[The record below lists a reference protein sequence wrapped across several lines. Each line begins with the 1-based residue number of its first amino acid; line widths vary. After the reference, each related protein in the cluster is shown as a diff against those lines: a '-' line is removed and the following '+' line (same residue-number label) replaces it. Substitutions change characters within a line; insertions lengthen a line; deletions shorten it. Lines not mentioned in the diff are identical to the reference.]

1 MRRLNNFNSLFNLK
15 KSLALFITFLFIQQ
29 ITAQLKIEGRVRDT
43 EGRALS
49 DINVKSEPSGIVAE
63 TDKEGYFQI
72 ILTSEIKKHTLLFSG
87 IGYRNLVLRLNSDT
101 IPALPLN
108 IQLVID
114 VLKLDEVVVTGNAVN
129 TTKRKLGNAI
139 STIQGTE
146 AKYAGTNHLSGLL
159 NGRIMGGVVNQNSGD
174 PGGGFSLKLRGVGS
188 VFGSSEPLYILDGV
202 IIDNSSTNMV
212 NLNLPF
218 NSRYQT
224 GNNRLVDI
232 NPHDVDHIEV
242 INGPAA
248 AATYGSRASNGV
260 VQIFTKK
267 GKKGK
272 PEVVYSGSVNYNS
285 IVNRIEVNNYP
296 FRFGRQKA
304 ARLDSADDRRTMIGN
319 FRRDTVLNPGGG
331 PKVNS
336 GFLDTAKYPV
346 TRFDYQ
352 DKIFNPSWGTD
363 HHISISGGG
372 DKGNY
377 FMSGSYMD
385 NAGIMVGTG
394 FKRYG
399 FKLNSSY
406 QLNDWIKVG
415 GGLNYANSKST
426 EMPNSFLQFSPL
438 NAMNSTDNVY
448 NLDERDSLSRLKS
461 VEFGWVNPLTPV
473 ETFKLTSETNRTI
486 AHLNVNLSPWKG
498 FVFTGTAGLDN
509 FAQAGYGYQARIP
522 YYPTVALALFP
533 DGYVSTSKQNYQQ
546 WTTDLTASYS
556 RLLGDNFSSATVA
569 GFSGQ
574 YIRNSFYAQQG
585 RDLLSYGTTIQAAQN
600 TFTTPVDRRSEQVIY
615 GYFLQETLG
624 YKDYLFLTLAGRF
637 DYSSAFGAEAGT
649 IFYPKAGLSFGLSEM
664 DFWENSNWK
673 KWFNSLHLRASF
685 GKAGNLTGISPFDR
699 FTTLAPII
707 YYNNV
712 GGFAPQNRRGN
723 ENIRPEVKT
732 EWEAGADIEFLKG
745 RLFSKMTFYL
755 QQIKDIVIPFEWAP
769 SNGYYSI
776 LDNLGTM
783 ENKGFELMMG
793 GYPIKGK
800 EFSWEVSFLFNKNKN
815 KVTSL
820 YQNTPY
826 VGFES
831 TNQGA
836 VVGYPVGV
844 YYGTYYA
851 RNADG
856 TLLLNPV
863 KGKAPQNIFLL
874 PQVERGDPIKNEPSR
889 VNGQP
894 NGQPI
899 NKVLGDPNP
908 DYTSHLVNEVRYRDW
923 KLRIQI
929 DRVSGFEMFNWT
941 KIIRNNI
948 GNGKMAEKELKGEL
962 TRGWVAAVG
971 GFADGPVIWEEAVED
986 ASFTKIRELSL
997 SYQLNRLKGIRGMEF
1012 ILTGRNLFTFT
1023 NYDGADPETN
1033 TAGQSIVRGTDYG
1046 SYPIPR
1052 VIQFTIITTF

>member
-1 MRRLNNFNSLFNLK
+1 MRRLNNFKSLFTLK
-15 KSLALFITFLFIQQ
+15 KSLTLFISFLFLQH

-43 EGRALS
+43 DGRALS
-49 DINVKSEPSGIVAE
+49 DINVKSEPSGTAAE

-72 ILTSEIKKHTLLFSG
+72 ILNSAIKTQTLQFSG
-87 IGYRNLVLRLNSDT
+87 IGYRNLNFRLNTDS
-101 IPALPLN
+101 ILQSPLE
-108 IQLVID
+108 IQLAID

-159 NGRIMGGVVNQNSGD
+159 NGRVMGGVVTQNSGD

-188 VFGSSEPLYILDGV
+188 VFGSSEPLYIVDGA
-202 IIDNSSTNMV
+202 IIDNSSINIV

-248 AATYGSRASNGV
+248 AANYGSRASNGV
-260 VQIFTKK
+260 VQIFMKK
-267 GKKGK
+267 GKKGT
-272 PEVVYSGSVNYNS
+272 PEVVYTGSVNHNS
-285 IVNRIEVNNYP
+285 IVNRIDVNDYP
-296 FRFGRQKA
+296 FRFGRQKGQ
-304 ARLDSADDRRTMIGN
+304 RLDSAEDRRTMIGN

-331 PKVNS
+331 PKVYS

-346 TRFDYQ
+346 SRYDYQ
-352 DKIFNPSWGTD
+352 DNILNPSWGTD
-363 HHISISGGG
+363 HHISVNGGG
-372 DKGNY
+372 DKGSY
-377 FMSGSYMD
+377 SMSGSYMD
-385 NAGIMVGTG
+385 NDGIMVGTG

-399 FKLNSSY
+399 LKLNSTY
-406 QLNDWIKVG
+406 QIRDWIKVG
-415 GGLNYANSKST
+415 GGLIYANSKST
-426 EMPNSFLQFSPL
+426 EMPNSFLQFAPL
-438 NAMNSTDNVY
+438 SAMNHTDNVY
-448 NLDERDSLSRLKS
+448 NIEERDSSGSLRP
-461 VEFGWVNPLTPV
+461 VEFAWVNPLTPV

-486 AHLNVNLSPWKG
+486 ANLNVNLSPWKG
-498 FVFTGTAGLDN
+498 FVFTGSAGLDN
-509 FAQAGYGYQARIP
+509 FSQEGLGFQARIP
-522 YYPTVALALFP
+522 YPNIPLGLFP
-533 DGYVSTSKQNYQQ
+533 DGYVSVSKQNYQQ
-546 WTTDLTASYS
+546 WTTDLTASYTT
-556 RLLGDNFSSATVA
+556 LLGADFSSATVG

-574 YIRNSFYAQQG
+574 YIRNSFQAQQA
-585 RDLLSYGTTIQAAQN
+585 RDLLSFGNTIQSAQN
-600 TFTTPVDRRSEQVIY
+600 VFSLPVDRRSEQVIY

-649 IFYPKAGLSFGLSEM
+649 IFYPKAGLSLGLSEM
-664 DFWENSNWK
+664 DFWENGNLYQ
-673 KWFNSLHLRASF
+673 WFNALHLRASF
-685 GKAGNLTGISPFDR
+685 GKAGNLTGIGPYDR
-699 FTTLAPII
+699 FTTLAPIV

-723 ENIRPEVKT
+723 ESIRPEIKS
-732 EWEAGADIEFLKG
+732 EIEGGADMEFLKG
-745 RLFSKMTFYL
+745 RLFSKMTFYF
-755 QQIKDIVIPFEWAP
+755 QKIKDIVVPYEWAP

-783 ENKGFELMMG
+783 ENKGFEIMFG
-793 GYPIKGK
+793 GLPVKGRD
-800 EFSWEVSFLFNKNKN
+800 FSWEVSFLFNKNKN

-820 YQNTPY
+820 YENTPY
-826 VGFES
+826 IGFEN

-851 RNADG
+851 RNPDG

-863 KGKAPQNIFLL
+863 NGKNPQDIFLL
-874 PQVERGDPIKNEPSR
+874 PQVERGDPVKNDPIR

-894 NGQPI
+894 DGSPV

-908 DYTSHLVNEVRYRDW
+908 DYTAHLINELRYKKF
-923 KLRIQI
+923 KLRIQV
-929 DRVSGFEMFNWT
+929 DRVAGFEIFNWT
-941 KIIRNNI
+941 KIIRNNV

-962 TRGWVAAVG
+962 PRGWVAAVG
-971 GFADGPVIWEEAVED
+971 GFVNGPVIWEEAVED
-986 ASFTKIRELSL
+986 GSFTKIRELSF
-997 SYQLNRLKGIRGMEF
+997 SYQLNGLKGIKGMEF

-1023 NYDGADPETN
+1023 RYEGADPETN
-1033 TAGQSIVRGTDYG
+1033 TAGQSIIRGTDYG

-1052 VIQFTIITTF
+1052 IIQFTIVTTF

>member
-1 MRRLNNFNSLFNLK
+1 MRQLNIFKSLFNLK
-15 KSLALFITFLFIQQ
+15 KLMAFFISFIFLQNIS
-29 ITAQLKIEGRVRDT
+29 AQLRIEGYVRGTD
-43 EGRALS
+43 GKALS
-49 DINVKSEPSGIVAE
+49 GVNIISEPAGSASE
-63 TDKEGYFQI
+63 TDQKGYFQI
-72 ILTSEIKKHTLLFSG
+72 NLNNSIKNYSLIFSG
-87 IGYRNLVLRLNSDT
+87 IGYRILSMRLNSDS
-101 IPALPLN
+101 IPKLPLN
-108 IQLVID
+108 IELVVD

-129 TTKRKLGNAI
+129 TTKRKLGNSI

-159 NGRIMGGVVNQNSGD
+159 NGRIMGGVVMQNSGD

-188 VFGSSEPLYILDGV
+188 VFGSSEPLYIVDGV

-212 NLNLPF
+212 NLNLPV
-218 NSRYQT
+218 NTRYQT

-248 AATYGSRASNGV
+248 AAIYGSRASNGV
-260 VQIFTKK
+260 VQIFTRN

-272 PEVVYSGSVNYNS
+272 PEVVYTGSINHNS
-285 IVNRIEVNNYP
+285 IVNRIDVNNYP
-296 FRFGRQKA
+296 MRFGIQKGQ
-304 ARLDSADDRRTMIGN
+304 RLDSLGDRRTMISNPRTDQGS
-319 FRRDTVLNPGGG
+319 NPGGG
-331 PKVNS
+331 PRVSS
-336 GFLDTAKYPV
+336 GFLDTTKYPV
-346 TRFDYQ
+346 TRYDYQ
-352 DKIFNPSWGTD
+352 DKILNPSWGTD
-363 HHISISGGG
+363 QYLSVSGGG
-372 DKGNY
+372 DKGSY

-385 NAGIMVGTG
+385 NAGIIVGTG

-399 FKLNSSY
+399 LKLNSSY
-406 QLNDWIKVG
+406 HLNDWIKVG

-426 EMPNSFLQFSPL
+426 EMPNSFMQFAPL
-438 NAMNSTDNVY
+438 SAMNHTDNVY
-448 NLDERDSLSRLKS
+448 DITERDSLSRLRP
-461 VEFGWVNPLTPV
+461 VEYGWVNPLTPV
-473 ETFKLTSETNRTI
+473 ETFKATTETNRTI
-486 AHLNVNLSPWKG
+486 AHLNVKLSPWKG
-498 FVFTGTAGLDN
+498 FVFTGTVGLDN
-509 FAQAGYGYQARIP
+509 FSQEGFGFQARIP
-522 YYPTVALALFP
+522 YPNVPLGLFS
-533 DGYVSTSKQNYQQ
+533 DGYVSVSKQNYQQ
-546 WTTDLTASYS
+546 WTTDLTTSYS
-556 RLLGDNFSSATVA
+556 KLMGNNFSSATVA

-574 YIRNSFYAQQG
+574 HIRNSFQAQQG
-585 RDLLSYGTTIQAAQN
+585 RDLLSFGNTIQAAQN
-600 TFTTPVDRRSEQVIY
+600 IFTAPVDRRSELAIF

-624 YKDYLFLTLAGRF
+624 FKDYLFLTLAGRF
-637 DYSSAFGAEAGT
+637 DFSSAFGAEAGT

-664 DFWENSNWK
+664 DFWNNGTLK
-673 KWFNSLHLRASF
+673 KWFNSMHLRASF
-685 GKAGNLTGISPFDR
+685 GKAGNLTGIGPYDR

-723 ENIRPEVKT
+723 ESIRPEVKT
-732 EWEAGADIEFLKG
+732 EWEAGADMEFLKG
-745 RLFSKMTFYL
+745 KLFSKMTFYV
-755 QQIKDIVIPFEWAP
+755 QQIKDIVVPFEWAP

-783 ENKGFELMMG
+783 ENKGFELMVG
-793 GYPIKGK
+793 GYPVKVK
-800 EFSWEVSFLFNKNKN
+800 DFSWEVSFLFNKNKN

-826 VGFES
+826 IGFEG

-863 KGKAPQNIFLL
+863 QGRDPQNIFLL
-874 PQVERGDPIKNEPSR
+874 PQVERGDPVKNDPIR

-894 NGQPI
+894 DGTPI

-908 DYTSHLVNEVRYRDW
+908 DYTVHLVNEMKYKNW
-923 KLRIQI
+923 KLRIQV
-929 DRVSGFEMFNWT
+929 DRVAGFEMFNWT
-941 KIIRNNI
+941 RIIRNNI

-962 TRGWVAAVG
+962 ARGWVAAVG
-971 GFADGPVIWEEAVED
+971 GFVNGPVIWEESVED

-997 SYQLNRLKGIRGMEF
+997 SYQLNGLKGIKGMEF

-1023 NYDGADPETN
+1023 KYDGADPETS

>member
-1 MRRLNNFNSLFNLK
+1 MRRLIIFKSQFTLK
-15 KSLALFITFLFIQQ
+15 KSLAFFISFLFIQH
-29 ITAQLKIEGRVRDT
+29 ITAQLKIEGYVRST
-43 EGRALS
+43 GGKALP
-49 DINVKSEPSGIVAE
+49 DINIKSVPAGNGTE
-63 TDKEGYFQI
+63 TDQQGYFQI
-72 ILTSEIKKHTLLFSG
+72 NLNNSIKNHSLIFSG
-87 IGYRNLVLRLNSDT
+87 IGYRNLSMLLNSDS
-101 IPALPLN
+101 IPKLPLN
-108 IQLVID
+108 IELVVD

-129 TTKRKLGNAI
+129 TTKKKLGNSI
-139 STIQGTE
+139 STIQGSE

-159 NGRIMGGVVNQNSGD
+159 NGRIMGGVVMQNSGD

-188 VFGSSEPLYILDGV
+188 VFGSSEPLYIVDGV

-260 VQIFTKK
+260 VQIFTKR
-267 GKKGK
+267 GKKGT

-285 IVNRIEVNNYP
+285 IVNRIEVNDYP
-296 FRFGRQKA
+296 FRFGRQKGQ
-304 ARLDSADDRRTMIGN
+304 RLDSDEDRRTMIGN
-319 FRRDTVLNPGGG
+319 FRRDTVQNPGGG
-331 PKVNS
+331 PKANS

-346 TRFDYQ
+346 TRYDYQ
-352 DKIFNPSWGTD
+352 DKILSPSWGTD
-363 HHISISGGG
+363 HHISINGGG
-372 DKGNY
+372 EK
-377 FMSGSYMD
+377 GSYYMAGSFMD

-399 FKLNSSY
+399 LKLNSSY
-406 QLNDWIKVG
+406 QLNDWIKVS
-415 GGLNYANSKST
+415 GGLNFANSKST
-426 EMPNSFLQFSPL
+426 EKPNSFLQFSPL

-448 NLDERDSLSRLKS
+448 NLDERDSLGRLQS
-461 VEFGWVNPLTPV
+461 VEYGWVNPLTPV
-473 ETFKLTSETNRTI
+473 ETFELTAETNRTI

-498 FVFTGTAGLDN
+498 FVFTGTVGLDN
-509 FAQAGYGYQARIP
+509 FAQAGYSYQARIP
-522 YYPTVALALFP
+522 YPNVPLSLFP
-533 DGYVSTSKQNYQQ
+533 DGYVSVSKQHYQQ

-556 RLLGDNFSSATVA
+556 KLLGDDFSSATVA

-574 YIRNSFYAQQG
+574 YIRNSFQAQQG
-585 RDLLSYGTTIQAAQN
+585 RDLLSFGTTIQAAQN
-600 TFTTPVDRRSEQVIY
+600 IFTAPVDRRSEQVIY

-624 YKDYLFLTLAGRF
+624 FKDYLFLTLAGRF
-637 DYSSAFGAEAGT
+637 DFSSAFGAEAGT
-649 IFYPKAGLSFGLSEM
+649 IFYPKAGLSIGLSEM
-664 DFWENSNWK
+664 DFWSNGNFRQ
-673 KWFNSLHLRASF
+673 WFNSMHLRASF
-685 GKAGNLTGISPFDR
+685 GKAGNLTGIGPYDR
-699 FTTLAPII
+699 FTTLAPIV

-723 ENIRPEVKT
+723 ESIRPEIKT
-732 EWEAGADIEFLKG
+732 EWEAGADMEFLKG
-745 RLFSKMTFYL
+745 RLFSKMTFYF

-769 SNGYYSI
+769 SNGYYSV

-783 ENKGFELMMG
+783 ENKGFEFMAG
-793 GYPIKGK
+793 GYPVKSK
-800 EFSWEVSFLFNKNKN
+800 DFSWEISFLFNKNKN
-815 KVTSL
+815 RVTSL
-820 YQNTPY
+820 YQNTSY

-851 RNADG
+851 RNPDG

-863 KGKAPQNIFLL
+863 KGRDPQNIFFL
-874 PQVERGDPIKNEPSR
+874 PQVERGDPVKNDPIR

-894 NGQPI
+894 DGTPI

-908 DYTSHLVNEVRYRDW
+908 DYTAHLVNEIRYKDW
-923 KLRIQI
+923 KLRIQV
-929 DRVSGFEMFNWT
+929 DRVAGFEMFNWT
-941 KIIRNNI
+941 RIIRNNI

-971 GFADGPVIWEEAVED
+971 GFLNGPVIWEDAVED

-997 SYQLNRLKGIRGMEF
+997 SYQLNGLKGIKGMEF

-1023 NYDGADPETN
+1023 KYDGADPETS

-1052 VIQFTIITTF
+1052 VIQFTIIATF